1 MISAAL
7 SGRFWSMAT
16 APDLR
21 SWRDWRDRQGAR
33 LLDRTIDLEA
43 IFAGFII
50 PEDITTRPEFVLI
63 GAEWPWEYYAG
74 SGAEARLA
82 KWPFPACRGVIG
94 GRC

>member
-1 MISAAL
+1 
-7 SGRFWSMAT
+7 MAT

-21 SWRDWRDRQGAR
+21 SWRDRRDRQGTR
-33 LLDRTIDLEA
+33 LLDRTIDLEE

-50 PEDITTRPEFVLI
+50 PEDIITRPEFVLI
-63 GAEWPWEYYAG
+63 GAEWPWGYYAG